1 MPTPKNFFIKTF
13 GCQMNVYDSDK
24 MKDIFI
30 SHNVQPTEDYLNAD
44 FVVLNT
50 CHIREKATEKT
61 FSDLG
66 RINKK
71 GKKDQKVIVAGCVAQ
86 AEGELIQKRAP
97 YVDLVIGPQSIQSL
111 DHFLENS
118 ELFKNSVTEFDAIEK
133 FDTLNQIKRNH
144 SSKSA
149 FVTIQEG
156 CDKFCHFCVVPY
168 TRGSEYS
175 RSVYEIEDEVKS
187 LVDLGVVEFT
197 LLGQNVNAFHGQ
209 DASGQS
215 HSLASLINSVSQI
228 NGVERITY
236 STSHPVNM
244 TDDLIE
250 LHGSNSKLMPFLHL
264 PVQSGSDHILKLM
277 NRKHTRDF
285 YFEIIEKVRKAK
297 PDIALSSDFIIGF
310 PGETQKD
317 FEETIDLIKKVNFMN
332 SYSFKYSPR
341 PGTPAANK
349 EEIDE
354 CILDER
360 LAQTQELLNEQQLEY
375 NKNFIKKTVKVLIDG
390 AGKHEGQIKGKSEF
404 NQSVALEGEK
414 KNIGQIIPVEIKDVK
429 PHSLIGVRA

>member
-1 MPTPKNFFIKTF
+1 
-13 GCQMNVYDSDK
+13 MNVYDSDK
-24 MKDIFI
+24 MKDIFL
-30 SHNVQPTEDYLNAD
+30 SHDILPTDDYTNAD
-44 FVVLNT
+44 YVVLNT

-66 RINKK
+66 RFNKK

-97 YVDLVIGPQSIQSL
+97 YVDLIIGPQSIQSL
-111 DHFLENS
+111 NKFLKEGD
-118 ELFKNSVTEFDAIEK
+118 FKEKTITEFDAIEK
-133 FDTLNQIKRNH
+133 FDTLNQLKTNH
-144 SSKSA
+144 NTKSA

-168 TRGSEYS
+168 TRGAEYS
-175 RSVYEIEDEVKS
+175 RTIYEIEDEVKS

-197 LLGQNVNAFHGQ
+197 LLGQNVNAFHGS

-215 HSLASLINSVSQI
+215 HSLASLIDKVSQI

-250 LHGSNSKLMPFLHL
+250 LHGTNHKLMPFLHL
-264 PVQSGSDHILKLM
+264 PVQSGSDKILKLM

-297 PDIALSSDFIIGF
+297 PNIALSSDFIIGF

-317 FEETIDLIKKVNFMN
+317 FEDTLDLIKRIKYMN

-349 EEIDE
+349 EEINKD
-354 CILDER
+354 ILDER
-360 LAQTQELLNEQQLEY
+360 LAITQELLDEQQMEY
-375 NKNFIKKTVKVLIDG
+375 NRNFITKTVKVLIDG

-404 NQSVALEGEK
+404 NQSVALEGEE
-414 KNIGQIIPVEIKDVK
+414 NHIGQIISVHIKDVK
-429 PHSLIGVRA
+429 MHSLIGERA

>member
-1 MPTPKNFFIKTF
+1 
-13 GCQMNVYDSDK
+13 MNVYDSDK
-24 MKDIFI
+24 MKDIFL
-30 SHNVQPTEDYLNAD
+30 SHDILPTDDYTNAD
-44 FVVLNT
+44 YVVLNT

-66 RINKK
+66 RFNKK

-97 YVDLVIGPQSIQSL
+97 YVDLIIGPQSIQSL
-111 DHFLENS
+111 NKFLKEGD
-118 ELFKNSVTEFDAIEK
+118 FKEKTITEFDAIEK
-133 FDTLNQIKRNH
+133 FDTLNQLKTNH
-144 SSKSA
+144 NTKSA

-168 TRGSEYS
+168 TRGAEYS
-175 RSVYEIEDEVKS
+175 RTIYEIEDEVKS

-197 LLGQNVNAFHGQ
+197 LLGQNVNAFHGS
-209 DASGQS
+209 DASGKS
-215 HSLASLINSVSQI
+215 HSLASLIDKVSQI

-250 LHGSNSKLMPFLHL
+250 LHGTNNKLMPFLHL
-264 PVQSGSDHILKLM
+264 PVQSGSDKILKLM

-297 PDIALSSDFIIGF
+297 PNIALSSDFIIGF

-317 FEETIDLIKKVNFMN
+317 FEDTLDLIKRIKYMN

-349 EEIDE
+349 EEINKD
-354 CILDER
+354 ILDER
-360 LAQTQELLNEQQLEY
+360 LAITQELLDEQQMEY
-375 NKNFIKKTVKVLIDG
+375 NRNFITKTVKVLIDG

-404 NQSVALEGEK
+404 NQSVALEGEE
-414 KNIGQIIPVEIKDVK
+414 NHIGQIISVHIKDVK
-429 PHSLIGVRA
+429 MHSLIGERA

>member
-1 MPTPKNFFIKTF
+1 
-13 GCQMNVYDSDK
+13 MNVYDSDK

-30 SHNVQPTEDYLNAD
+30 SHNMQPTDDYLNAD

-61 FSDLG
+61 FSHLG

-111 DHFLENS
+111 NHFLQKS
-118 ELFKNSVTEFDAIEK
+118 DLSQTSVTDFDVIEK
-133 FDTLNQIKRNH
+133 FDTLNQIKRTQN
-144 SSKSA
+144 SKSA

-175 RSVYEIEDEVKS
+175 RTVYEIEDEVKS

-197 LLGQNVNAFHGQ
+197 LLGQNVNAFHGS

-215 HSLASLINSVSQI
+215 HSLASLIDTVSQI

-250 LHGSNSKLMPFLHL
+250 LHGTNHKLMPFLHL
-264 PVQSGSDHILKLM
+264 PVQSGSDKILKLM

-297 PDIALSSDFIIGF
+297 PNIALSSDFIIGF

-317 FEETIDLIKKVNFMN
+317 FEDTLDLIKRIKYMN

-349 EEIDE
+349 EEINKD
-354 CILDER
+354 ILDER
-360 LAQTQELLNEQQLEY
+360 LAITQELLDEQQMEY
-375 NKNFIKKTVKVLIDG
+375 NRNFITKTVKVLIDR

-404 NQSVALEGEK
+404 NQSVALEGEE
-414 KNIGQIIPVEIKDVK
+414 NHIGQIISVQIKDVK
-429 PHSLIGVRA
+429 MHSLIGERA

>member
-1 MPTPKNFFIKTF
+1 MPEPKNFFIKTF

-24 MKDIFI
+24 MKDIFLANNI
-30 SHNVQPTEDYLNAD
+30 QPTEDSFNAD
-44 FVVLNT
+44 YIVLNT

-86 AEGELIQKRAP
+86 AEGELIQQRAP

-111 DHFLENS
+111 NTFLKKDDIS
-118 ELFKNSVTEFDAIEK
+118 KTAITEFDAIEK
-133 FDTLNQIKRNH
+133 FDTLNLIKRNH
-144 SSKSA
+144 NSKSA

-168 TRGSEYS
+168 TRGAEYS
-175 RSVYEIEDEVKS
+175 RSVYELVDEVKA

-197 LLGQNVNAFHGQ
+197 LLGQNVNAYHGNN
-209 DASGQS
+209 ATGQPQ
-215 HSLASLINSVSQI
+215 SLASLINSISEI
-228 NGVERITY
+228 GGVERITY
-236 STSHPVNM
+236 STSHPINM
-244 TDDLIE
+244 TDDLIQ
-250 LHGSNSKLMPFLHL
+250 LHGSNDKLMPYLHL
-264 PVQSGSDHILKLM
+264 PVQSGSDNVLKLM
-277 NRKHTRDF
+277 NRKHTRDY

-310 PGETQKD
+310 PGETDQD
-317 FEETIDLIKKVNFMN
+317 FEDTLDLIQRVEYMN

-349 EEIDE
+349 EEINKD
-354 CILDER
+354 ILDER
-360 LAQTQELLNEQQLEY
+360 LAITQELLDEQQMEY
-375 NKNFIKKTVKVLIDG
+375 NRNFITKTVKVLIDG

-404 NQSVALEGEK
+404 NQSVALEGEE
-414 KNIGQIIPVEIKDVK
+414 NHIGQIISVHIKDVK
-429 PHSLIGVRA
+429 MHSLIGERA

>member
-1 MPTPKNFFIKTF
+1 
-13 GCQMNVYDSDK
+13 MNVYDSDK
-24 MKDIFI
+24 MKDIFL
-30 SHNVQPTEDYLNAD
+30 SHDIQPTDDYTNAD
-44 FVVLNT
+44 YVVLNT

-66 RINKK
+66 RFNKK

-97 YVDLVIGPQSIQSL
+97 YVDLIIGPQSIQSL
-111 DHFLENS
+111 NKFLKEGD
-118 ELFKNSVTEFDAIEK
+118 FKEKTITEFDAIEK
-133 FDTLNQIKRNH
+133 FDTLNQLKTNH
-144 SSKSA
+144 NTKSA

-168 TRGSEYS
+168 TRGAEYS
-175 RSVYEIEDEVKS
+175 RTIYEIEDEVKS

-197 LLGQNVNAFHGQ
+197 LLGQNVNAFHGS

-215 HSLASLINSVSQI
+215 HSLASLIDKVSQI
-228 NGVERITY
+228 HGVERITY

-250 LHGSNSKLMPFLHL
+250 LHGTNHKLMPFLHL
-264 PVQSGSDHILKLM
+264 PVQSGSDKILKLM

-297 PDIALSSDFIIGF
+297 PNIALSSDFIIGF

-317 FEETIDLIKKVNFMN
+317 FEDTLDLIKRIKYMN

-349 EEIDE
+349 EEINKD
-354 CILDER
+354 ILDER
-360 LAQTQELLNEQQLEY
+360 LAITQELLDEQQMEY
-375 NKNFIKKTVKVLIDG
+375 NRNFITKTVKVLIDG

-404 NQSVALEGEK
+404 NQSVALEGEE
-414 KNIGQIIPVEIKDVK
+414 NHIGQIISVHIKDVK
-429 PHSLIGVRA
+429 MHSLIGERA

>member
-1 MPTPKNFFIKTF
+1 
-13 GCQMNVYDSDK
+13 MNVYDSDK
-24 MKDIFI
+24 MKDIFL
-30 SHNVQPTEDYLNAD
+30 SHDILPTDDYTNAD
-44 FVVLNT
+44 YVVLNT

-66 RINKK
+66 RFNKK

-97 YVDLVIGPQSIQSL
+97 YVDLIIGPQSIQSL
-111 DHFLENS
+111 NKFLKEGD
-118 ELFKNSVTEFDAIEK
+118 FKEKTITEFDAIEK
-133 FDTLNQIKRNH
+133 FDTLNQLKTNH
-144 SSKSA
+144 NTKSA

-168 TRGSEYS
+168 TRGAEYS
-175 RSVYEIEDEVKS
+175 RTIYEIEDEVKS

-197 LLGQNVNAFHGQ
+197 LLGQNVNAFHGS
-209 DASGQS
+209 DASGKS
-215 HSLASLINSVSQI
+215 HSLASLIDKVSQI

-250 LHGSNSKLMPFLHL
+250 LHGTNHKLMPFLHL
-264 PVQSGSDHILKLM
+264 PVQSGSDKILKLM

-297 PDIALSSDFIIGF
+297 PNIALSSDFIIGF

-317 FEETIDLIKKVNFMN
+317 FEDTLDLIKRIKYMN

-349 EEIDE
+349 EEINKD
-354 CILDER
+354 ILDER
-360 LAQTQELLNEQQLEY
+360 LAITQELLDEQQMEY
-375 NKNFIKKTVKVLIDG
+375 NRNFITKTVKVLIDG

-404 NQSVALEGEK
+404 NQSVALEGEE
-414 KNIGQIIPVEIKDVK
+414 NHIGQIISVHIKDVK
-429 PHSLIGVRA
+429 MHSLIGERA

>member
-1 MPTPKNFFIKTF
+1 
-13 GCQMNVYDSDK
+13 MNVYDSDK
-24 MKDIFI
+24 MKDIFL
-30 SHNVQPTEDYLNAD
+30 SHDIQPTDDYTNAD
-44 FVVLNT
+44 YVVLNT

-66 RINKK
+66 RFNKK

-97 YVDLVIGPQSIQSL
+97 YVDLIIGPQSIQSL
-111 DHFLENS
+111 NKFLKEGD
-118 ELFKNSVTEFDAIEK
+118 FKEKTITEFDAIEK
-133 FDTLNQIKRNH
+133 FDTLNQLKTNH
-144 SSKSA
+144 NTKSA

-168 TRGSEYS
+168 TRGAEYS
-175 RSVYEIEDEVKS
+175 RTIYEIEDEVKS

-197 LLGQNVNAFHGQ
+197 LLGQNVNAFHGS

-215 HSLASLINSVSQI
+215 HSLASLIDKVSQI

-250 LHGSNSKLMPFLHL
+250 LHGTNHKLMPFLHL
-264 PVQSGSDHILKLM
+264 PVQSGSDKILKLM

-297 PDIALSSDFIIGF
+297 PNIALSSDFIIGF

-317 FEETIDLIKKVNFMN
+317 FEDTLDLIKRIKYMN

-349 EEIDE
+349 EEINKD
-354 CILDER
+354 ILDER
-360 LAQTQELLNEQQLEY
+360 LAITQELLDEQQMEY
-375 NKNFIKKTVKVLIDG
+375 NRNFITKTVKVLIDG

-404 NQSVALEGEK
+404 NQSVALEGEE
-414 KNIGQIIPVEIKDVK
+414 NHIGQIISVHIKDVK
-429 PHSLIGVRA
+429 MHSLIGERA

>member
-1 MPTPKNFFIKTF
+1 
-13 GCQMNVYDSDK
+13 MNVYDSDK

-30 SHNVQPTEDYLNAD
+30 SHNVQPTDDYLNAD

-111 DHFLENS
+111 DHFLEQNDLS
-118 ELFKNSVTEFDAIEK
+118 KTSITEFDVIEK

-175 RSVYEIEDEVKS
+175 RTVYEIEDEVKS

-215 HSLASLINSVSQI
+215 HSLASLINAVSQI

-250 LHGSNSKLMPFLHL
+250 LHGSNNKLMPFLHL
-264 PVQSGSDHILKLM
+264 PVQSGSDRILKLM

-285 YFEIIEKVRKAK
+285 YFDIIEKVRKVK

-310 PGETQKD
+310 PGETEKD
-317 FEETIDLIKKVNFMN
+317 FEDTIDLIRRIKYMN

-349 EEIDE
+349 QEIDE
-354 CILDER
+354 DILDER
-360 LAQTQELLNEQQLEY
+360 LAQTQELLNEQQMEY
-375 NKNFIKKTVKVLIDG
+375 NKNFISKTVKVLIDG

-404 NQSVALEGEK
+404 NQSVALEGEAN
-414 KNIGQIIPVEIKDVK
+414 NIGQIIPVQIKDVK
-429 PHSLIGVRA
+429 IHSLIGERA